1 MRVFLQSKTSSQQ
14 LKNLS
19 MSLIG
24 REVVLGVGGGI
35 AAYKS
40 CELLRRLQDRGYAVT
55 VVPTPSSL
63 NFVGKAT
70 WEALSGRP
78 VNTQVWENVHT
89 VPHIALAESAHFFL
103 IAPAT
108 ADLIARLAAGRADDL
123 LTNLVLAS
131 DVPKMLVPAMH
142 PSMWLDPATVAN
154 VQTLR
159 SRGFIVMDPEVGR
172 LTGKDVGPGRF
183 PEVAAIIEKFDAL
196 TGNVQDLKGK
206 RVLVTAGGTREA
218 IDPVRFIGN
227 RSSGKQGIAIA
238 RAARNRGAEVHLI
251 AANFDTSEL
260 AGIEVSKVESAS
272 DMQKV
277 LAEQFPTCDVL
288 VMSAAVADARPKNS
302 SIDKIKKA
310 LLGSIELE
318 ENPDLLASLASVK
331 KGQVVI
337 GFAAETKDHLQEAR
351 RKLEAKGL
359 DLIYVNDVSGGAIFG
374 QDLTMGTILL
384 RNDADIAVKEVSKD
398 ALGNLL
404 LDQAIRQ
411 LG

>member
-1 MRVFLQSKTSSQQ
+1 
-14 LKNLS
+14 
-19 MSLIG
+19 MSLLG
-24 REVVLGVGGGI
+24 REVILGVGGGI

-40 CELLRRLQDRGYAVT
+40 CELLRRLQDRGYLLT

-78 VNTQVWENVHT
+78 VKTQVWESVHT
-89 VPHIALAESAHFFL
+89 VPHIALAERANFFL

-108 ADLIARLAAGRADDL
+108 ADLIARIAQGRADDL
-123 LTNLVLAS
+123 LTNLILAS
-131 DVPKMLVPAMH
+131 DVPKMIVPAMH

-154 VQTLR
+154 VKTLR
-159 SRGFIVMDPEVGR
+159 DRGYLVMDPEVGR
-172 LTGKDVGPGRF
+172 LTGDDIGPGRF
-183 PEVAAIIEKFDAL
+183 PEVPSIIHNFDQM
-196 TGNVQDLKGK
+196 TGHTQDLKGK

-227 RSSGKQGIAIA
+227 KSSGKQGIAIA
-238 RAARNRGAEVHLI
+238 KAAAARGAEVHLI
-251 AANFDTSEL
+251 AANFDTDSL
-260 AGIEVSKVESAS
+260 SGIHITNVESTS
-272 DMQKV
+272 DMKQA
-277 LAEQFPTCDVL
+277 LDSNFDQCDIL
-288 VMSAAVADARPKNS
+288 IMSAAVADARPKIS
-302 SIDKIKKA
+302 AIDKIKKTF
-310 LLGSIELE
+310 LGSIELE
-318 ENPDLLASLASVK
+318 ENPDLIATVSARKSH
-331 KGQVVI
+331 QVIV

-351 RKLEAKGL
+351 RKLESKGL

-374 QDLTMGTILL
+374 QDQTMGTILL

-404 LDQAIRQ
+404 LDHAIRQ

>member
-1 MRVFLQSKTSSQQ
+1 
-14 LKNLS
+14 
-19 MSLIG
+19 MSLVG

-40 CELLRRLQDRGYAVT
+40 CELLRRLQDRGYTIT

-89 VPHIALAESAHFFL
+89 VPHIKIAETADFFL

-142 PSMWLDPATVAN
+142 PSMWLDPATVSN
-154 VQTLR
+154 VATLR
-159 SRGFIVMDPEVGR
+159 SRGFIVMEPDVGR
-172 LTGKDVGPGRF
+172 LTGSDFGPGRF
-183 PEVAAIIEKFDAL
+183 PEVPAIIKKFDDV
-196 TGNVQDLKGK
+196 TGNVQDLVG
-206 RVLVTAGGTREA
+206 RRILVTAGGTREA

-227 RSSGKQGIAIA
+227 KSSGKQGIAIA
-238 RAARNRGAEVHLI
+238 LAARKRGAQVHLI
-251 AANFDTSEL
+251 AANFETAHLD
-260 AGIEVSKVESAS
+260 GIEVSKVESAS
-272 DMQKV
+272 DMQAV
-277 LAEQFPTCDVL
+277 LLEQFPRCDVL
-288 VMSAAVADARPKNS
+288 IMSAAVADAKPKS
-302 SIDKIKKA
+302 LSLDKIKKA

-318 ENPDLLASLASVK
+318 ENPDLLASLASIK
-331 KGQVVI
+331 QKQIVI
-337 GFAAETKDHLQEAR
+337 GFAAETKDHLQEGR

-359 DLIYVNDVSGGAIFG
+359 DLIYINDVSGGAIFG
-374 QDLTMGTILL
+374 QEQTMGTILL

-404 LDQAIRQ
+404 LDHAIRQ

>member
-1 MRVFLQSKTSSQQ
+1 MSQ
-14 LKNLS
+14 L
-19 MSLIG
+19 G

-40 CELLRRLQDRGYAVT
+40 CELLRRLQDRGYVIT

-70 WEALSGRP
+70 WEALSGRAA
-78 VNTQVWENVHT
+78 NSQVWEDVHT
-89 VPHIALAESAHFFL
+89 VPHISLAERADFFL

-142 PSMWLDPATVAN
+142 PSMWLDPATVTN

-159 SRGFIVMDPEVGR
+159 TRGFIVMEPEVGR
-172 LTGKDVGPGRF
+172 LTGSDSGVGRF
-183 PEVAAIIEKFDAL
+183 PEVASIIDAFDDV
-196 TGNVQDLKGK
+196 TGQQQDLKGK
-206 RVLVTAGGTREA
+206 KVLVTAGGTREA

-227 RSSGKQGIAIA
+227 KSSGKQGIAIA
-238 RAARNRGAEVHLI
+238 LAARNRGAQVHLI
-251 AANFDTSEL
+251 AANVETSAL
-260 AGIEVSKVESAS
+260 QGIEISKVESTS
-272 DMQKV
+272 QLHEV
-277 LAEQFPTCDVL
+277 LLQQFPLCDVL
-288 VMSAAVADARPKNS
+288 IMSAAVADAKPKAFS
-302 SIDKIKKA
+302 LEKIKKS
-310 LLGSIELE
+310 LFGSIELE
-318 ENPDLLASLASVK
+318 ENPDLLASLAPVRTH
-331 KGQVVI
+331 QMII

-351 RKLEAKGL
+351 RKMDAKGL
-359 DLIYVNDVSGGAIFG
+359 DVVYVNDVSGGAIFG
-374 QDLTMGTILL
+374 QDTTLGTILL